1 MTKFV
6 ILRGKRLKLG
16 IIHTRSSFTVRRRI
30 TPAPQIL
37 AVELIVVQTI
47 RGERKTIGSVNTV
60 DEGIRLINRTQKRQI
75 FIRKT
80 KKRAKKIGIKLGKGL
95 FRFVEEA
102 TRPSKKKKKRKGR
115 SR

>member
-16 IIHTRSSFTVRRRI
+16 IIHTRGSFTVRRRI
-30 TPAPQIL
+30 IPAPAVL
-37 AVELIVVQTI
+37 GVELIVVQTI
-47 RGERKTIGSVNTV
+47 SGERKTIGSVNTV

-95 FRFVEEA
+95 FRLVEEA
-102 TRPSKKKKKRKGR
+102 TRPKKRKRR